1 MTLPVYLIAL
11 ALALLAFWVGQGFV
25 PREVRRPGLPNRP
38 PLKHQQQEIL
48 LHRIQREL
56 ERAGLRLPASRFL
69 TGIGAM
75 AAGGALLALPFQ
87 NPFLVLVTAGLFAVV
102 PLQLLRSRRLARAR
116 AVTLAV
122 GPALAALAKLI
133 EVRQQPLLALTD
145 LLPSTVP
152 PLQGELRRALA
163 EVGTGTPLPEAL
175 GALAERTGDNFYL
188 HQVAEL
194 TRLNLRTGGD
204 LAGAI
209 QRLADRFR
217 MMEELRAEEK
227 AELFG
232 YSWLLWLLFIAALLP
247 LPYWALTGAPAM
259 QIWLHQP
266 LAQGL
271 LAWVITSGVAIAS
284 LPYWLALNEP

>member
-1 MTLPVYLIAL
+1 MTLPIYLLAA
-11 ALALLAFWVGQGFV
+11 ALALLAFWAGQRLS
-25 PREVRRPGLPNRP
+25 PRAVRRPGLPTRP
-38 PLKHQQQEIL
+38 PLRYQQQEIL
-48 LHRIQREL
+48 LHRVQREL
-56 ERAGLRLPASRFL
+56 ARAGLRISAARFL
-69 TGIGAM
+69 VGLGAM
-75 AAGGALLALPFQ
+75 ALSGALLALPFR
-87 NPFLVLVTAGLFAVV
+87 NPFLILVTTGLFATM

-145 LLPSTVP
+145 LLPSAAP
-152 PLQGELRRALA
+152 PLQAELRRALA
-163 EVGTGTPLPEAL
+163 EVGTGVPLPEAL
-175 GALAERTGDNFYL
+175 TTLAERAGNNFYL

-194 TRLNLRTGGD
+194 VRLNLRTGGD

-232 YSWLLWLLFIAALLP
+232 YSWLLWLLFVAALLP
-247 LPYWALTGAPAM
+247 LPYWALTNAPAM

-271 LAWVITSGVAIAS
+271 LAWVFASGVAIAS
-284 LPYWLALNEP
+284 LPYWLALNES

>member
-1 MTLPVYLIAL
+1 MTLPIYLLAATL
-11 ALALLAFWVGQGFV
+11 ALVAFWVGLQFT
-25 PREVRRPGLPNRP
+25 PRAMRRPGLPTRP
-38 PLKHQQQEIL
+38 PLKYQQREIL

-56 ERAGLRLPASRFL
+56 ERAGLRLSAARFL
-69 TGIGAM
+69 TGVCAL
-75 AAGGALLALPFQ
+75 AASGALLTLPFQ
-87 NPFLVLVTAGLFAVV
+87 NPLLILVTTGLFAAV

-116 AVTLAV
+116 AVTQAV
-122 GPALAALAKLI
+122 GPALAALSKLL

-145 LLPSTVP
+145 LLPSAAP
-152 PLQGELRRALA
+152 PLQAELRRALA
-163 EVGTGTPLPEAL
+163 EVGAGIPLPEAL
-175 GALAERTGDNFYL
+175 TAMAERAGNNFYL

-232 YSWLLWLLFIAALLP
+232 YSWLLWLLFVAALLP
-247 LPYWALTGAPAM
+247 LPYWALSGAPAM

-271 LAWVITSGVAIAS
+271 LAWVIASGVAIAS
-284 LPYWLALNEP
+284 LPYWLALDEP